1 MITINSECYSC
12 KYIDSCMKY
21 NKLDNMTKDRKNDI
35 FDIAVLKCSV
45 KNFIRLSQQT
55 TTD

>member
-1 MITINSECYSC
+1 
-12 KYIDSCMKY
+12 MKY